1 MSTLS
6 MLKIRA
12 SVFVS
17 TLALALVSSALP
29 AQMPAPRAR
38 VTVPFAF
45 QVGSTHLAAGTYIL
59 SSPQDHLLYVQG
71 GKRSAF
77 VISTH
82 EWNGTPARSSKVIF
96 HRYGNQYFL
105 SEVWMTAE
113 TDHLACPQS
122 KAEKE
127 ASRSQRDNERASV
140 PDHTNVEVALLDIPR

>member
-12 SVFVS
+12 SVYIS
-17 TLALALVSSALP
+17 TLALALVSVVLP
-29 AQMPAPRAR
+29 AQMPASRTR

-45 QVGSTHLAAGTYIL
+45 QVGSTHFAAGTYIL

-77 VISTH
+77 SISSH
-82 EWNGTPARSSKVIF
+82 EWNGTPARSSEVIF

-105 SEVWMTAE
+105 NAVWMQGE
-113 TDHLACPQS
+113 TDHLTCPQS
-122 KAEKE
+122 KAERE
-127 ASRSQRDNERASV
+127 AKRSLRDDERASV
-140 PDHTNVEVALLDIPR
+140 ADHTNVEVALVESPR

>member
-29 AQMPAPRAR
+29 AQMPSPRAR
-38 VTVPFAF
+38 VTVPFTF
-45 QVGSTHLAAGTYIL
+45 QVGSTHFAAGTYIL
-59 SSPQDHLLYVQG
+59 GSPQDHVLYVQG

-77 VISTH
+77 VISSR
-82 EWNGTPARSSKVIF
+82 EWNGTPARSSKAIF

-105 SEVWMTAE
+105 SEVWVAGE
-113 TDHLACPQS
+113 TDHLTCAQS

-127 ASRSQRDNERASV
+127 ARRSPRDNERASV
-140 PDHTNVEVALLDIPR
+140 PDHSNVEIALLDIPR

>member
-38 VTVPFAF
+38 VNVPFAF

-59 SSPQDHLLYVQG
+59 SSSQDHLLYVQG

-77 VISTH
+77 VISLH
-82 EWNGTPARSSKVIF
+82 EWNGTTAHEIGLRRSAICC
-96 HRYGNQYFL
+96 
-105 SEVWMTAE
+105 VWIS
-113 TDHLACPQS
+113 CQ
-122 KAEKE
+122 
-127 ASRSQRDNERASV
+127 
-140 PDHTNVEVALLDIPR
+140 